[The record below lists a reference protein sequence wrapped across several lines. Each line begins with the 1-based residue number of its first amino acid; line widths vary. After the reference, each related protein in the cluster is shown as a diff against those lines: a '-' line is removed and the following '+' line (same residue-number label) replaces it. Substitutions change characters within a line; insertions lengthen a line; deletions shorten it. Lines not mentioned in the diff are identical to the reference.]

1 MSNDNPYASPLTS
14 GAAADSTFDMGI
26 DELVPATRGRRFA
39 NFIVDQILGRV
50 CVVVLFIGLSMVS
63 DSAANW
69 LANMSTGMDFLVS
82 TSLFLS
88 YYFVQ
93 EAFFGRT
100 IGKLI
105 TGTVVVN
112 ATGGR
117 PSVGQA
123 LGRTLARVIPFEP
136 FSALGTPPAPWHD
149 SLSKTRVV
157 RVTRL

>member
-14 GAAADSTFDMGI
+14 GAAADSTFDTSI
-26 DELVPATRGRRFA
+26 DELVPATQGRRFI
-39 NFIVDQILGRV
+39 NFVVDQIIGRV
-50 CVVVLFIGLSMVS
+50 FVVVVFIGLSMA
-63 DSAANW
+63 SATGADW
-69 LANMSTGMDFLVS
+69 LANMSTGVDFLLS
-82 TSLFLS
+82 TGLFLL

-136 FSALGTPPAPWHD
+136 FSALGKPPHPWHD